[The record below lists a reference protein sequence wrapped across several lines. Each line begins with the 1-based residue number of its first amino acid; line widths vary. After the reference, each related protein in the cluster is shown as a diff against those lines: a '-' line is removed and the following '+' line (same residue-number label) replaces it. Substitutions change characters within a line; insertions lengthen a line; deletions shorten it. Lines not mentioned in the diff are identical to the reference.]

1 MNFFKQ
7 NKEIPNQSL
16 GVIKGHSLFIKR
28 EDLLHPNVSGN
39 KFRKLKYI
47 FEEIVS
53 QKVPVVA
60 TFGGAFSNH
69 LSATAAIGK
78 ELGLKTIGFVRG
90 EEWQNKIESNSTLS
104 YCHSQKMKLVCISR
118 QAYTKKESSLDV
130 IKILK
135 QFPKFRLIPEGG
147 SEILGVKGCSE
158 ILTIKD
164 LKFDVICT
172 SVGSGGT
179 IAGLIK
185 SSSKN
190 QKVLGFNA
198 LKNPSV
204 NGVISTYTRKKNW
217 EINSNFIFGGFAKTS
232 PALIKFINSF
242 YQKYQIPLDPIYT
255 GKMLFAIF
263 ELIKNN
269 QWRWGKKILAIHTG
283 GLQGVTG
290 INQKLKKKK
299 SQTLLY
305 SEDLL
310 Y

>member
-1 MNFFKQ
+1 MNFFEQ

-16 GVIKGHSLFIKR
+16 GVINGHSLFIKR

-47 FEEIVS
+47 FEEILS

-90 EEWQNKIESNSTLS
+90 EEWQNKIDSSSTLS

-147 SEILGVKGCSE
+147 TEILGVKGCSE

-164 LKFDVICT
+164 LKFDVICS

-198 LKNPSV
+198 LKNPSI
-204 NGVISTYTRKKNW
+204 NRVISIHTQKKNW

-232 PALIKFINSF
+232 PILIKFINSF

-299 SQTLLY
+299 LQTLLY

-310 Y
+310 

>member
-7 NKEIPNQSL
+7 NKGIPNQSL
-16 GVIKGHSLFIKR
+16 GVINGYNLFIKR
-28 EDLLHPNVSGN
+28 EDELHPNVSGN

-47 FEEIVS
+47 FKEIVS
-53 QKVPVVA
+53 QKIPVVA

-90 EEWQNKIESNSTLS
+90 EEWQNKIASSSTLS
-104 YCHSQKMKLVCISR
+104 YCNSQKMKLVCISR
-118 QAYTKKESSLDV
+118 QAYSKKESSFDV
-130 IKILK
+130 IQVLK
-135 QFPKFRLIPEGG
+135 KFPKFKLIPEGG
-147 SEILGVKGCSE
+147 SNILGVKGCSE
-158 ILTIKD
+158 ILTIND
-164 LKFDVICT
+164 LKFDVICS

-198 LKNPSV
+198 LINPSINEV
-204 NGVISTYTRKKNW
+204 VSNYTYKKNW
-217 EINSNFIFGGFAKTS
+217 EINSDFAFGGFAKTS
-232 PALIKFINSF
+232 PKLIKFINSF

-283 GLQGVTG
+283 GLQGITG

-299 SQTLLY
+299 LQTILY
-305 SEDLL
+305 SKDLL
-310 Y
+310 

>member
-7 NKEIPNQSL
+7 NKEIPNQQL
-16 GVIKGHSLFIKR
+16 EVINDYSLFLKR
-28 EDLLHPNVSGN
+28 EDLLHPFVSGN

-47 FEEIVS
+47 FREIVS
-53 QKVPVVA
+53 QKIPVVV

-69 LSATAAIGK
+69 LSATAALGE
-78 ELGLKTIGFVRG
+78 ELGLKTVGFVRG
-90 EEWQNKIESNSTLS
+90 EEWQNKIANSRTLS
-104 YCHSQKMKLVCISR
+104 YCNSRNMELVCISR
-118 QAYTKKESSLDV
+118 KAYSKKESSFDV
-130 IKILK
+130 IQVLK

-147 SEILGVKGCSE
+147 SEILGIKGCSE
-158 ILTIKD
+158 ILTVKD
-164 LKFDVICT
+164 LKFDVICS

-185 SSSKN
+185 SSSKDH
-190 QKVLGFNA
+190 KILGFNA
-198 LKNPSV
+198 LKNPSI
-204 NGVISTYTRKKNW
+204 NGVISSYTHKKNW
-217 EINSNFIFGGFAKTS
+217 EINSDFTFGGFAKTT
-232 PALIKFINSF
+232 PILINFINSF

-263 ELIKNN
+263 DLIKNN

-283 GLQGVTG
+283 GLQGVSG

-305 SEDLL
+305 SEHLF
-310 Y
+310 

>member
-7 NKEIPNQSL
+7 NKGIPNQSL
-16 GVIKGHSLFIKR
+16 GVINGYNLFIKR
-28 EDLLHPNVSGN
+28 EDELHPNVSGN

-47 FEEIVS
+47 FREIVS
-53 QKVPVVA
+53 QKIPVVA

-90 EEWQNKIESNSTLS
+90 EEWQNKIDSSSTLS

-118 QAYTKKESSLDV
+118 KAYSKKESSFDV
-130 IKILK
+130 IQVLK
-135 QFPKFRLIPEGG
+135 KFPKFKLIPEGG
-147 SEILGVKGCSE
+147 SNILGVKGCSE
-158 ILTIKD
+158 ILTIND
-164 LKFDVICT
+164 LKFDVICS

-198 LKNPSV
+198 LINPSINEV
-204 NGVISTYTRKKNW
+204 VSNYTYKKNW
-217 EINSNFIFGGFAKTS
+217 EINSDFVFGGFAKTS
-232 PALIKFINSF
+232 PILIKFINSF

-269 QWRWGKKILAIHTG
+269 QWKWGKKILAIHTG

-290 INQKLKKKK
+290 INQKLMKKKL
-299 SQTLLY
+299 QTILY
-305 SEDLL
+305 SKDLL
-310 Y
+310 

>member
-1 MNFFKQ
+1 MNFFEQ

-16 GVIKGHSLFIKR
+16 GVINGHSLFIKR

-164 LKFDVICT
+164 LKFDVICS

-198 LKNPSV
+198 LK
-204 NGVISTYTRKKNW
+204 
-217 EINSNFIFGGFAKTS
+217 
-232 PALIKFINSF
+232 
-242 YQKYQIPLDPIYT
+242 
-255 GKMLFAIF
+255 
-263 ELIKNN
+263 
-269 QWRWGKKILAIHTG
+269 
-283 GLQGVTG
+283 
-290 INQKLKKKK
+290 
-299 SQTLLY
+299 TLR
-305 SEDLL
+305 
-310 Y
+310 

>member
-1 MNFFKQ
+1 MRKIIEKNKPDNFD
-7 NKEIPNQSL
+7 NS
-16 GVIKGHSLFIKR
+16 
-28 EDLLHPNVSGN
+28 
-39 KFRKLKYI
+39 
-47 FEEIVS
+47 
-53 QKVPVVA
+53 
-60 TFGGAFSNH
+60 
-69 LSATAAIGK
+69 SAINLASD
-78 ELGLKTIGFVRG
+78 
-90 EEWQNKIESNSTLS
+90 EEWQNKIDSSSTLS

-164 LKFDVICT
+164 LKFDVICS

-204 NGVISTYTRKKNW
+204 NGVISTYTHKKNW
-217 EINSNFIFGGFAKTS
+217 EINSNEITGESTQLSLDSTLSRTKLGWEPVWNHEQSILKTADWYKNFLS
-232 PALIKFINSF
+232 NGSIKTLDNVDEYINE
-242 YQKYQIPLDPIYT
+242 
-255 GKMLFAIF
+255 AIRK
-263 ELIKNN
+263 EIIWTKN
-269 QWRWGKKILAIHTG
+269 
-283 GLQGVTG
+283 
-290 INQKLKKKK
+290 
-299 SQTLLY
+299 
-305 SEDLL
+305 
-310 Y
+310 

>member
-16 GVIKGHSLFIKR
+16 GVINGYNICIKR
-28 EDLLHPNVSGN
+28 EDQLHPNVSGN

-47 FEEIVS
+47 FREIVS
-53 QKVPVVA
+53 QKIPVVA

-90 EEWQNKIESNSTLS
+90 EEWQNKIANSSTLS
-104 YCHSQKMKLVCISR
+104 YCNSQKMKLVCISR
-118 QAYTKKESSLDV
+118 KAYSKKESSFDV
-130 IKILK
+130 IQVLK
-135 QFPKFRLIPEGG
+135 KFPKFRLIPEGG
-147 SEILGVKGCSE
+147 SNILGVKGCSE

-164 LKFDVICT
+164 LKFDVICS

-198 LKNPSV
+198 LINPSI
-204 NGVISTYTRKKNW
+204 NEVISTYTYKKNW
-217 EINSNFIFGGFAKTS
+217 EINSDFVFGGFAKTS
-232 PALIKFINSF
+232 PILIKFINSF

-269 QWRWGKKILAIHTG
+269 QWKWGKKILAIHTG

-299 SQTLLY
+299 LQTILY
-305 SEDLL
+305 SKDLL
-310 Y
+310 

>member
-1 MNFFKQ
+1 M
-7 NKEIPNQSL
+7 
-16 GVIKGHSLFIKR
+16 
-28 EDLLHPNVSGN
+28 
-39 KFRKLKYI
+39 FRD
-47 FEEIVS
+47 
-53 QKVPVVA
+53 
-60 TFGGAFSNH
+60 
-69 LSATAAIGK
+69 
-78 ELGLKTIGFVRG
+78 TI
-90 EEWQNKIESNSTLS
+90 N
-104 YCHSQKMKLVCISR
+104 
-118 QAYTKKESSLDV
+118 
-130 IKILK
+130 
-135 QFPKFRLIPEGG
+135 
-147 SEILGVKGCSE
+147 
-158 ILTIKD
+158 D
-164 LKFDVICT
+164 LKFDVICS

-198 LKNPSV
+198 LINPSI
-204 NGVISTYTRKKNW
+204 NEVISNYTIKNW
-217 EINSNFIFGGFAKTS
+217 EIIQILSLEVLQRLLKT
-232 PALIKFINSF
+232 IKFINSF